1 VEVKEI
7 MQNGVRSRAL
17 SCWLLATVCILAAA
31 VSAGAV
37 PALVRTNA
45 GEVFQGGLSGFAPT
59 LRLAD
64 PFSRVGPA
72 AQYDIPLSSILQISV
87 DFPRIVVETD
97 DRVYIGPYSA
107 FSGIADQLRMDERG
121 VTTEILT
128 TTLSAVALNEQ
139 PFRPLPREW
148 LGRGWLGPGVFVL
161 EKTSAAAEPA
171 PTLART
177 IASVAESGDEDIV
190 WGALTPTETPAEEPA
205 GLPWW
210 VGLIAVG
217 LIVALVVFSSSS
229 SGS

>member
-45 GEVFQGGLSGFAPT
+45 GEVFQGGLSGLAPT

-107 FSGIADQLRMDERG
+107 FSGIADELRIDEHG
-121 VTTEILT
+121 ASTGIFT
-128 TTLSAVALNEQ
+128 TTLSAVALNGQ
-139 PFRPLPREW
+139 SFRPLPREW

-171 PTLART
+171 PTPSRT
-177 IASVAESGDEDIV
+177 TASVAESDDDII

-210 VGLIAVG
+210 VGLVAVAA
-217 LIVALVVFSSSS
+217 LVALLLLSTG
-229 SGS
+229 GSK

>member
-31 VSAGAV
+31 VSAAAV

-45 GEVFQGGLSGFAPT
+45 GLVFQGGLSGLAPT

-107 FSGIADQLRMDERG
+107 FSGIGDVLRIDERG
-121 VTTEILT
+121 AATAIFT
-128 TTLSAVALNEQ
+128 TTLSAVALNGQ
-139 PFRPLPREW
+139 SFRPLPREW

-161 EKTSAAAEPA
+161 DKTSAAAEPA
-171 PTLART
+171 PTPSRT
-177 IASVAESGDEDIV
+177 IASVAGQGDEDII

-205 GLPWW
+205 GLPGWL
-210 VGLIAVG
+210 GLVAVAA
-217 LIVALVVFSSSS
+217 LVALLLLSTG
-229 SGS
+229 GSK